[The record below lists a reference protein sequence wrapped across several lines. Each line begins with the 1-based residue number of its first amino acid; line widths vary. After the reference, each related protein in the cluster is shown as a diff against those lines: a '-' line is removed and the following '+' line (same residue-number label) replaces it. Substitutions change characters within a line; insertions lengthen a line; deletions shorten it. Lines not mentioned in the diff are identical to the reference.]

1 MQSPCF
7 RIIIEKNETGEW
19 IVFIALD
26 MDGTLLNS
34 DGQISERNKE
44 AIVAAQNAGH
54 IVAIATGRAYKD
66 ARKPLA
72 KAGLDCPIIGLNGA
86 VIVQPNG
93 AITRDVPLNKDAL
106 LPTLEWVRLQPD
118 IYCEIYTNDEVYVG
132 LHNREHLV
140 AMAASAEQ
148 DVKRIV
154 EKQFQQAR
162 VTYVPDIS
170 EIWNGEWIFYKI
182 LLFSL
187 NLSSLAKAAQQ
198 FRLLPDITVTSSHP
212 NNIEVNHR
220 QATKGEAVKQL
231 AATYGIDLKET
242 VVIGDSLNDLPMFA
256 VAGYRVAMGNAVE
269 EVKQQADVI
278 TVTNDEDGVAH
289 ALEKLYTYNREI

>member
-1 MQSPCF
+1 ML
-7 RIIIEKNETGEW
+7 
-19 IVFIALD
+19 IALD

-34 DGQISERNKE
+34 SGRISERNKE
-44 AIVAAQNAGH
+44 AIVAAQKAGH
-54 IVAIATGRAYKD
+54 MVAIATGRAFND

-72 KAGLDCPIIGLNGA
+72 EAELDCPVIGLNGA

-118 IYCEIYTNDEVYVG
+118 IYCEIYTNDAVYVG

-162 VTYVPDIS
+162 VTYVPDIR
-170 EIWNGEWIFYKI
+170 EIWNSELVFYKI
-182 LLFSL
+182 LIFSL
-187 NLSSLAKAAQQ
+187 RRSSLEKAAQQ
-198 FRLLPDITVTSSHP
+198 FHLLPDITVTSSHP
-212 NNIEVNHR
+212 HNIEINHR

-231 AATYGIDLKET
+231 AATYGIDLKKT
-242 VVIGDSLNDLPMFA
+242 MVIGDSLNDLPMFA
-256 VAGYRVAMGNAVE
+256 VAGYRVAMGNAAE
-269 EVKQQADVI
+269 EVKQQADFI
-278 TVTNDEDGVAH
+278 TITNDEDGVAH
-289 ALEKLYTYNREI
+289 ALEKLVGQECLVK